1 MSTTV
6 KPLNEVLRPVSAM
19 LRECL
24 VNANKEI
31 AELDLPRLKLYIPQL
46 SVHDDSIYQARV
58 LAYNPNTTVYR
69 LDSNQTFTYSRME
82 ADTALTLY
90 GITERVF
97 KKSQYAELETLLSGV
112 GELVVTEG
120 SLTSA
125 AGNATVVFYFGEQP
139 DKQTGLTPAY
149 YIPLMPDNVVKA
161 HYAIPFKGVVTFTF
175 TGDDSAITE
184 PEEPI
189 VNPDDANKIDLNA
202 IFINRN
208 LGNVTNTP
216 YRGE

>member
-31 AELDLPRLKLYIPQL
+31 AELDLTRLKLYIPQL

-69 LDSNQTFTYSRME
+69 LDSNQTFTYSRVE

-97 KKSQYAELETLLSGV
+97 KKSQYAELESLLSGV
-112 GELVVTEG
+112 GEFVVTEG
-120 SLTSA
+120 DLSSP

-139 DKQTGLTPAY
+139 DKQTGLRPAY
-149 YIPLMPDNVVKA
+149 YIPLLPDNVVKA
-161 HYAIPFKGVVTFTF
+161 HYSIPFKGVVTFTF
-175 TGDDSAITE
+175 TGTAEVTE
-184 PEEPI
+184 QPEVPV

-208 LGNVTNTP
+208 LGNVTAAS
-216 YRGE
+216 YR